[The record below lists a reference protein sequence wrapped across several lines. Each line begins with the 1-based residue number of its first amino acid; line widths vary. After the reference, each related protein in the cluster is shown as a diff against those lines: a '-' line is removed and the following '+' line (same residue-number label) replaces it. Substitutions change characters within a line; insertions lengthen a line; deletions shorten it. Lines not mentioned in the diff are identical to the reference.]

1 MSDKKGG
8 VKMGKLNKAKNIQI
22 AAMNAKGMTIEAIVK
37 ASGVDKNTVKESLE
51 QRGRKYIELGV
62 MSDEQIR
69 AYIVNLQGKGKSVAE
84 IGELTGLGTKKVCEF
99 IFNKDGASQE
109 APTAETLTEAKE
121 EKQEAQSKARSRISD
136 EIKAKV
142 KELIDEGKSD
152 KEIAQEL
159 GIGKTS
165 AYRIRKEH
173 APGRKAG
180 KINEDFDKA
189 VDKMIKQN
197 KQEADVLT
205 GSEEVIRTQNELRQ
219 EAGLAPIKVEEGQM
233 CPKWLDD
240 LERGFMGIYGALTP
254 EERRAWDLGEL
265 FAIVSHKRG
274 QYI

>member
-1 MSDKKGG
+1 
-8 VKMGKLNKAKNIQI
+8 MGKLNKAKNIQI

-51 QRGRKYIELGV
+51 QRGRKYTELGV

-69 AYIVNLQGKGKSVAE
+69 AFIVNLQGKGKSTAE

-99 IFNKDGASQE
+99 IFEKDGSSQE
-109 APTAETLTEAKE
+109 APAETLTEAKE
-121 EKQEAQSKARSRISD
+121 EKKEAKSKARGKISD
-136 EIKAKV
+136 EIKAKA

-159 GIGKTS
+159 GIGKS
-165 AYRIRKEH
+165 SVYRIRKEY

-189 VDKMIKQN
+189 VREM
-197 KQEADVLT
+197 
-205 GSEEVIRTQNELRQ
+205 EEERRE
-219 EAGLAPIKVEEGQM
+219 EKSAAPKEEKPAKE
-233 CPKWLDD
+233 CPKWLEDTVSD
-240 LERGFMGIYGALTP
+240 MLGVYNRMTP
-254 EERRAWDLGEL
+254 EEKRAWDLGEIYCRI
-265 FAIVSHKRG
+265 ATKRG

>member
-1 MSDKKGG
+1 
-8 VKMGKLNKAKNIQI
+8 MGKLNKAKNIQI

-51 QRGRKYIELGV
+51 QRGRKYTELGV

-69 AYIVNLQGKGKSVAE
+69 AFIVNLQGKGKSTAE

-99 IFNKDGASQE
+99 IFEKGGASQE
-109 APTAETLTEAKE
+109 ALTAETLTEAKE
-121 EKQEAQSKARSRISD
+121 EKKEAQSKVRSKISD

-159 GIGKTS
+159 GIGQTS

-173 APGRKAG
+173 TPGRKAG

-189 VDKMIKQN
+189 VDEMIKQN

-205 GSEEVIRTQNELRQ
+205 GPEEVKRTQNELRQ
-219 EAGLAPIKVEEGQM
+219 EAGLTPIKVEEGQM
-233 CPKWLDD
+233 CPEWLLATAEDM
-240 LERGFMGIYGALTP
+240 LFIYNAMT
-254 EERRAWDLGEL
+254 EAEQRAWDLGQIYGRIAHER
-265 FAIVSHKRG
+265 AKYV
-274 QYI
+274 